1 MVRRAPTWTD
11 DDRVRPQCAPG
22 QSAHGGAAIQLTRLR
37 SVKEEGR
44 QDMASKNHNSIGV
57 IGMDEFN
64 SRYLLKDLRDT
75 DDIEFHT
82 LLDRDEI
89 SIVDSGFP
97 FEERLNT
104 ALKRAR
110 AVDGGIDGVVTHWD
124 FPSTMITP
132 LLAEELG
139 TPYATPEAVMKCEHK
154 LWSRQEEKK
163 VTKTPGFCGFH
174 PFSDDPLAEIDLDYP
189 FWVKPVV
196 GHSSM
201 LGFEIRNGE
210 DFDAALAEIR
220 EHITELTRPFRYA
233 LEHIPLPEKLAEQGA
248 TLCIAEEII
257 SREDQF
263 TLEGYAHDGQ
273 VEIYG
278 VIDSIREPNGHTFSH
293 YQYPTQAD
301 QAVVAR
307 MEDITRK
314 VIHQIGY
321 KDSPFNIEFFYN
333 PETDHLHLLEINS
346 RVSQSHSDLFLK
358 VDGQPNQQI
367 AVDLALGR
375 TPRWRRGAGEFDM
388 AAKFFLRC
396 HEDARVEAVPTE
408 AMLQRLEREMPDVR
422 VDIGVEP
429 GQRLSELHEQESYS
443 YEIADLFIGGRD
455 AKELD
460 EKYEA
465 CNRILQFEFSP
476 V

>member
-1 MVRRAPTWTD
+1 
-11 DDRVRPQCAPG
+11 
-22 QSAHGGAAIQLTRLR
+22 
-37 SVKEEGR
+37 
-44 QDMASKNHNSIGV
+44 MARKNHKNIGV
-57 IGMDEFN
+57 IGMDAFN
-64 SRYLLKDLRDT
+64 SRYLLKDLRDSA
-75 DDIEFHT
+75 DIEFHT
-82 LLDRDEI
+82 LLDRDEVTI
-89 SIVDSGFP
+89 FDSGYP
-97 FEERLNT
+97 FEARLDT

-110 AVDGGIDGVVTHWD
+110 DIEGGIDGVVTHWD

-132 LLAEELG
+132 LLADELG
-139 TPYATPEAVMKCEHK
+139 ARYATPEAVMKCEHK
-154 LWSRQEEKK
+154 LWSRQEEEK
-163 VTKTPGFCGFH
+163 VTETPGFCGFH
-174 PFSDDPLAEIDLDYP
+174 PLGEDPLAEIDLDYP

-210 DFDAALAEIR
+210 DFDAALTEIR
-220 EHITELTRPFRYA
+220 GHIDELTRPFRYA
-233 LEHIPLPEKLAEQGA
+233 MEHIPLPEQLAAQGA

-257 SREDQF
+257 SRGDQF
-263 TLEGYAHDGQ
+263 TLEGYAQDGQ

-301 QAVVAR
+301 PSVVAR
-307 MEDITRK
+307 MEDVTRK
-314 VIHQIGY
+314 VIGQIGY
-321 KDSPFNIEFFYN
+321 LDTPFNIEFFYN

-346 RVSQSHSDLFLK
+346 RISQSHSDLFLK

-375 TPRWRRGAGEFDM
+375 KPRWQRGAGAFDI
-388 AAKFFLRC
+388 AAKFFLRR
-396 HEDARVEAVPTE
+396 HEDARVDAVPTE

-429 GQRLSELHEQESYS
+429 GQKLSDLHEQESYS

-455 AKELD
+455 AKELE
-460 EKYEA
+460 EKYAA
-465 CNRILQFEFSP
+465 CNRILEFGMSP
-476 V
+476 A